1 MLNCCEDDGK
11 MSEIIK
17 EYGGMIIASI
27 VTITFFA
34 LVSGIIFSKNGLLCM
49 MIAVWQNGGC

>member
-1 MLNCCEDDGK
+1 MMGK

-27 VTITFFA
+27 ATITFFA